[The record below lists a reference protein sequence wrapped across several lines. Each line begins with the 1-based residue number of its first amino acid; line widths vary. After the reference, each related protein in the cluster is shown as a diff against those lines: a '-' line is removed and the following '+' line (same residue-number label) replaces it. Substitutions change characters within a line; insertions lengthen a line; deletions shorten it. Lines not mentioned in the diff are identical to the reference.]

1 MIITCPHCQAE
12 HDYKVI
18 DHINIDRNPELR
30 AKVQDLSC
38 FRIKCPNCG
47 ETELAVHP
55 CLYTLKVQL
64 SSHFS
69 RFLCIFLIFAG
80 LFRTPGS
87 VSIFFV
93 LGVDI
98 FILHVPYQ
106 NSLVQ
111 FVYLVSC
118 ILK

>member
-47 ETELAVHP
+47 ETALAVHP
-55 CLYTLKVQL
+55 CPVSYTHLTL
-64 SSHFS
+64 PTI
-69 RFLCIFLIFAG
+69 R
-80 LFRTPGS
+80 
-87 VSIFFV
+87 
-93 LGVDI
+93 
-98 FILHVPYQ
+98 
-106 NSLVQ
+106 LV
-111 FVYLVSC
+111 
-118 ILK
+118 